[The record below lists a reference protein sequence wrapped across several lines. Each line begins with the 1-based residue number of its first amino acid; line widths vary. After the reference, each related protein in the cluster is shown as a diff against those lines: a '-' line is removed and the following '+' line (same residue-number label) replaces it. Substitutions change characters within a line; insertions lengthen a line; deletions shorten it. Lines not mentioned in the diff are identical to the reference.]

1 MANTTN
7 TNEPKRIPAIMTNFA
22 KNADGAIV
30 GMELVFSNEK
40 TIELAASQ
48 IEKTI
53 GEYAIWHGLK
63 QKLIDAAA
71 ISCNPETGRPATI
84 DDKYEAV
91 KAVYDRLIAGQWNKT
106 REGGA
111 AAAGGLLFKALCR
124 MYADKSPEFLREFLS
139 KKTDTDKAALRKNPR
154 VAAIIEEIKAETAK
168 TPDGAGDEL
177 LDELDAM

>member
-1 MANTTN
+1 MANT
-7 TNEPKRIPAIMTNFA
+7 NETKRIPAIAVNFT
-22 KNADGAIV
+22 KNADDVIT

-40 TIELAASQ
+40 QIDLAASQ

-53 GEYAIWHGLK
+53 GEYAMWHGLK

-91 KAVYDRLIAGQWNKT
+91 KAVYDRLMAGQWNKT
-106 REGGA
+106 REGGTA
-111 AAAGGLLFKALCR
+111 VAGGLLFKALCR

-139 KKTDTDKAALRKNPR
+139 KKTDADKAALRKNPR
-154 VAAIIEEIKAETAK
+154 VAAIIEEIKLETAK
-168 TPDGAGDEL
+168 IDPEAGNEL
-177 LDELDAM
+177 LGELDAMQ